1 MADTITSKLGRI
13 LGVFACDSIS
23 QSVIS
28 VRYYGIKHLCCLQ
41 SLCPRISEMLAN
53 IWPLLESS
61 CTIFS
66 SAHSVRIG
74 LSFLKCLVF
83 FCTYPKFKSP
93 RTRARQIYC
102 RARMQ
107 YILSSTDINFTT
119 CVPIDCSFDRSLCT
133 EHNHNET
140 WTFGEHGNS
149 LSSCQVVVSYLFTS
163 SLMR

>member
-83 FCTYPKFKSP
+83 FFAPIQNLKVLVRVLAKYIAVLTCNIYSP
-93 RTRARQIYC
+93 VLTLILPLASLLIAR
-102 RARMQ
+102 
-107 YILSSTDINFTT
+107 LTVV
-119 CVPIDCSFDRSLCT
+119 CVPNIIIMKHGRLENMGIHYLLVKLLCLIYSLA
-133 EHNHNET
+133 H
-140 WTFGEHGNS
+140 S
-149 LSSCQVVVSYLFTS
+149 
-163 SLMR
+163 